1 MNRRALLLSGL
12 IVALAGPA
20 LGQDRRRRLSERR
33 RDDGDGEG
41 VSDAPR
47 VTVVYGPHPKQAFD
61 VYDDA
66 GAAGPVL
73 VFVHGGGWSR
83 GDKAMVHDL
92 PDYARRHGL
101 TLVSINYRLVPE
113 VTAREQAQD
122 LAAAIARVRQDRP
135 SRPIVLL
142 GHSAGAHLTALVGVD
157 PRYLG
162 EHGLTPS
169 DLAGVVTLDSAAYD
183 ATLPR
188 PAGPAGRYLER
199 LYDDAFGD
207 QRADLSPTLRVR
219 SGVRYPPLL
228 IFHVVSRED
237 SATQSRG
244 LAQALIAVGGRA
256 ETVAASGDSHAEIN
270 GEFGQAG
277 DAEGERA
284 ARFIASLR

>member
-12 IVALAGPA
+12 VVALAGPA
-20 LGQDRRRRLSERR
+20 LGQDRRRRLDRR
-33 RDDGDGEG
+33 REGGGQG
-41 VSDAPR
+41 VSDAPH
-47 VTVVYGPHPKQAFD
+47 VAVAYGPNPRQAFD

-66 GAAGPVL
+66 GASGPVL

-83 GDKAMVHDL
+83 GDKSMVHDL

-101 TLVSINYRLVPE
+101 TLISVDYRLVPE

-135 SRPIVLL
+135 GRPIVLL
-142 GHSAGAHLTALVGVD
+142 GHSAGAHLAALVGTD
-157 PRYLG
+157 PQYLG
-162 EHGLTPS
+162 QHGLSPS
-169 DLAGVVTLDSAAYD
+169 DLAGVIPLDGAAYD

-188 PAGPAGRYLER
+188 PPGRVGQYLER

-207 QRADLSPTLRVR
+207 QRAELSPTLRVR
-219 SGVRYPPLL
+219 PGVRYPPFL

-237 SATQSRG
+237 STVQSQG
-244 LAQALIAVGGRA
+244 LAQALIAAGGRA
-256 ETVAASGDSHAEIN
+256 EVVAAPGDSHADIN
-270 GEFGQAG
+270 GEFGRAG

-284 ARFIASLR
+284 ARFIASLS

>member
-20 LGQDRRRRLSERR
+20 LGQDRRRRRGQRR
-33 RDDGDGEG
+33 EGGGQG
-41 VSDAPR
+41 VSDAPH
-47 VTVVYGPHPKQAFD
+47 VTVAYGPHPRQAFD

-66 GAAGPVL
+66 GASGPVL

-101 TLVSINYRLVPE
+101 TLISVDYRLVPE

-122 LAAAIARVRQDRP
+122 LAAAIARIRQDRP
-135 SRPIVLL
+135 GRAIVLL
-142 GHSAGAHLTALVGVD
+142 GHSAGAHLAALVGVD
-157 PRYLG
+157 PQYLG
-162 EHGLTPS
+162 QHGLSPS
-169 DLAGVVTLDSAAYD
+169 DLAGVIPLDGAAYD

-188 PAGPAGRYLER
+188 PQGRVGQYLER

-207 QRADLSPTLRVR
+207 QRAELSPTLRVR
-219 SGVRYPPLL
+219 PGVRYPPFL

-237 SATQSRG
+237 STAQSQG
-244 LAQALIAVGGRA
+244 LAQALIAAGGRA
-256 ETVAASGDSHAEIN
+256 ETVAAPGDSHGEIN

>member
-12 IVALAGPA
+12 VVALAGPA
-20 LGQDRRRRLSERR
+20 LGQDRRRRLDRR
-33 RDDGDGEG
+33 REGGGQG
-41 VSDAPR
+41 VSDAPH
-47 VTVVYGPHPKQAFD
+47 VAVAYGPNPRQAFD

-66 GAAGPVL
+66 GASGPVL

-83 GDKAMVHDL
+83 GDKSMVHDL

-101 TLVSINYRLVPE
+101 TLISVDYRLVPE

-135 SRPIVLL
+135 GRPIVLL
-142 GHSAGAHLTALVGVD
+142 GHSAGAHLAALVGTD
-157 PRYLG
+157 PQYLG
-162 EHGLTPS
+162 QHGLSPS
-169 DLAGVVTLDSAAYD
+169 DLAGVIPLDGAAYD

-188 PAGPAGRYLER
+188 PQGRVGQYLER

-207 QRADLSPTLRVR
+207 QRAELSPTLRVR
-219 SGVRYPPLL
+219 PGVRYPPFL

-237 SATQSRG
+237 STVQSQG
-244 LAQALIAVGGRA
+244 LAQALIAAGGRA
-256 ETVAASGDSHAEIN
+256 EVVAAPGDSHGEIN
-270 GEFGQAG
+270 GEFGRAG

-284 ARFIASLR
+284 ARFIASVR